1 MSLSCEE
8 DISKLWH
15 LQGVNEAQ
23 RLLKN
28 AGIDEN
34 PTNSKAGL
42 IDRISGTN

>member
-1 MSLSCEE
+1 MSLSCKE

-15 LQGVNEAQ
+15 LKGVNKAQ

-34 PTNSKAGL
+34 PTNFQAGM